1 MEKTSKLQRFIASA
15 YAIVDKKGKVRT
27 NGAVASIRTVEYSR
41 TTAANAC
48 RRLHAMGFY
57 LEDVSG
63 IGAKHV
69 DALVKDWHKDGL
81 NPKTLQNQLS
91 KLRIFCGWLGK
102 PGVIREGG
110 IPAYLP
116 EVDPATLKV
125 KSYTERSKSLSG
137 NGVSILR
144 VLDRAKQEDD
154 RLYQMLLLGSMFGL
168 RRKEMLQI
176 KPHLADKGDRLC
188 LDGNITQGGR
198 PREYLIKDDYFG
210 KIERKVIDMVKASC
224 KKDETLGW
232 PGRTY
237 AQNQRRL
244 YYYTDKIGL
253 TLKES
258 GTSTH
263 GLRYEFAE
271 NKALVNGLLPPVL
284 GGLGKEM
291 SVPKR
296 KAVMQEISNQ
306 LGHGDNHTTGA
317 YFGTFRNLREEAL
330 PGHGTLL
337 GSFVLCAARSIVASL
352 FVTPRLPTKPEG
364 GWFGRT
370 TPGLMQM
377 DDFDRENAKLL
388 VVVEQD
394 GVSQPPLDLAQFLLL
409 RPEQKERAVA
419 LAGRIGLELSC

>member
-27 NGAVASIRTVEYSR
+27 NGKVASIRTVELSR
-41 TTAANAC
+41 KSAANAC

-63 IGAKHV
+63 IGARHV
-69 DALVKDWHKDGL
+69 DALVKDWYKDGL

-110 IPAYLP
+110 MPAYLP

-125 KSYTERSKSLSG
+125 KRSTERSKSLSG

-144 VLDRAKQEDD
+144 VLDRAKQEDE
-154 RLYQMLLLGSMFGL
+154 RLYQMLLLGAIFGF
-168 RRKEMLQI
+168 RPKEMLQV
-176 KPHLADKGDRLC
+176 KPHLADKGDRIL

-224 KKDETLGW
+224 KKDEALGW

-258 GTSTH
+258 GTALH
-263 GLRYEFAE
+263 GLRHEFVE
-271 NKALVNGLLPPVL
+271 NKLLASGLLPPVL

-296 KAVMQEISNQ
+296 KAVMQEISNN
-306 LGHGDNHTTGA
+306 LGHVDTHTIGA
-317 YFGTFRNLREEAL
+317 YIGTFRNLREEAL
-330 PGHGTLL
+330 PGNGTQI
-337 GSFVLCAARSIVASL
+337 GSFVLCAERAIVASL
-352 FVTPRLPTKPEG
+352 FVTPHLPKNPDG
-364 GWFGRT
+364 GF
-370 TPGLMQM
+370 MQM
-377 DDFDRENAKLL
+377 DDYDKEHAKMM

-394 GVSQPPLDLAQFLLL
+394 GVSQPPLELSQFLVL
-409 RPEQKERAVA
+409 RPEQKERAA
-419 LAGRIGLELSC
+419 TLTARIGLELSC